1 MSQNLLAQSHLFTR
15 ATYDF
20 TLTKDQRQ
28 EVTHE
33 RAKAIALS
41 FSKPFFR
48 RNFRHAHRSDL
59 TVEDI
64 LTCSEKFWN
73 ATLHPINVIDG
84 AAAALWTIHVNLA
97 CGTLTQYAGS
107 RPEIRELCR
116 QILAFEMT
124 YEISSRPILQLMLNL
139 LLEHIICSL
148 RSATDSIPRTSRP
161 PPNYFPMEILKYTPR
176 IAEPRSEFWWP

>member
-41 FSKPFFR
+41 FSMPIFP
-48 RNFRHAHRSDL
+48 RNFRRAQHADCLDL

-116 QILAFEMT
+116 KILAFEMT
-124 YEISSRPILQLMLNL
+124 YDVLAAYPPIN
-139 LLEHIICSL
+139 
-148 RSATDSIPRTSRP
+148 
-161 PPNYFPMEILKYTPR
+161 
-176 IAEPRSEFWWP
+176 AEPAFRAHYMLTEVGHGLDSQNIETTAELLPDGNFEIHTPNHRAAK